1 MSEPFVGITCDVR
14 MPRGRPE
21 AWEMLLDHRYA
32 DAVKNA
38 GGYPVVVPITRR
50 AALIQTYL
58 DRLSGLVIVGGED
71 VDPRLYGEPPKAGT
85 KAVFGPRLEFEKRLY
100 RAARRRGLPVLGI
113 CYGMQLINV
122 LEGGA
127 LFQDIQRDARSRR
140 NHRSRRYPHHD
151 VHVEPGS
158 RLRRTLGRDLVSVHS
173 EHHQAVSRVAP
184 GFRPVAFARDGI
196 VEAIEGEDEAIL
208 AVQWHPERTLRS
220 PASRKLFRS
229 FVRLCARWLEDRDPG
244 LPVGTGRRRR

>member
-1 MSEPFVGITCDVR
+1 VAVSEPFIGISCDVQVR
-14 MPRGRPE
+14 WGRPE

-32 DAVKNA
+32 EAIKDA
-38 GGYPVVVPITRR
+38 GGYPVLLPISRR
-50 AALIQTYL
+50 PRVIERYL
-58 DRLSGLVIVGGED
+58 DALHGVVIVGGED
-71 VDPRLYGEPPKAGT
+71 VHPRLYGEAPKAGT
-85 KAVFGPRLEFEKRLY
+85 KAVFGPRLDFEKRLY
-100 RAARRRGLPVLGI
+100 RSTRRRGLPLLGI
-113 CYGMQLINV
+113 CYGMQLVNV

-158 RLRRTLGRDLVSVHS
+158 RLRRILGRDTIKVHS
-173 EHHQAVSRVAP
+173 DHHQAVSRVAP
-184 GFRPVAFARDGI
+184 GFRPVAFAPDGI
-196 VEAIEGEDEAIL
+196 VEAIEGEDESIL

-229 FVRLCARWLEDRDPG
+229 FVRLCASRAAGE
-244 LPVGTGRRRR
+244 